1 MVFDLDTPITQN
13 ITLIPVF
20 TVNNNDPSIKYCPKT
35 DKLELSPQGTVKT
48 IECSDG
54 KTGNVKYTCKN
65 DGTWI
70 EQNNCTN
77 SETTDDSSNKD
88 DSDKN
93 TISDEEMSNYILY
106 GSIGVGAVLL
116 LFIVAN
122 L

>member
-1 MVFDLDTPITQN
+1 MVFDLDTPIRQN

-77 SETTDDSSNKD
+77 SGTTDG
-88 DSDKN
+88 SDED
-93 TISDEEMSNYILY
+93 TISDEEMSKYILY
-106 GSIGVGAVLL
+106 GGGGLLIVGAVLL
-116 LFIVAN
+116 IVAAIK
-122 L
+122 